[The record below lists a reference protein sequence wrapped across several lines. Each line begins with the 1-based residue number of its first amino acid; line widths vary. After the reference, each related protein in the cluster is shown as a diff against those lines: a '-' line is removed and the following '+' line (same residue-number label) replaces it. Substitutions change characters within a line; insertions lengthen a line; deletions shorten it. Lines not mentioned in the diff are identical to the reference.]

1 MIPFSKPYT
10 PSDSIKYV
18 QQALDSSIQQGDG
31 QFSKLV
37 ETEISRKYNG
47 MPSYLTPSC
56 TAALELS
63 LMLLDIK
70 PGDEVIIPSFTF
82 TSVATAVT
90 KFWGTPVFCD
100 IDKNTGCIDTN
111 KIGDLISSKTKAI
124 SWVNYGG
131 LTPDTDQLKKL
142 SQDHGIPLIEDA
154 AHNFGLLGERQRE
167 VTGDFVTFSFH
178 ATKNI
183 QCGEGGSL
191 LLANRS
197 YLERAQIMR
206 EKGTDRIKFNQ
217 GFVSKYS
224 WVDRGSSY
232 LLAEVNAAL
241 LFAQIQAFSSIQLKR
256 LSLIKVYRE
265 SLLKLEEYGWEILRG
280 TEQASHLF
288 ALLAPTEAERN
299 HFIDFLKQKNVLAVT
314 HYQDLASSIA
324 GRRFSDRNS
333 DCPISR
339 DFSARIV
346 RLPVFFDLSIQD
358 QTRVIDTINNEYI
371 RSIRL

>member
-18 QQALDSSIQQGDG
+18 QQALESSVQQGDG

-191 LLANRS
+191 LLANAS

-256 LSLIKVYRE
+256 LSLIKVYQE

-299 HFIDFLKQKNVLAVT
+299 YFIDFLKQRNILAVI

-324 GRRFSDRNS
+324 GRRFSDRKS
-333 DCPISR
+333 DCPISK

-358 QTRVIDTINNEYI
+358 QTRVIDTINSEYI
-371 RSIRL
+371 RSIR

>member
-100 IDKNTGCIDTN
+100 IDKNTGCIDAN

-256 LSLIKVYRE
+256 LSLIKVYQE
-265 SLLKLEEYGWEILRG
+265 SLFKLEEYGWEILRG

>member
-256 LSLIKVYRE
+256 LSLIKVYQE

>member
-256 LSLIKVYRE
+256 LSLIKVYQE
-265 SLLKLEEYGWEILRG
+265 SLLKLEKYGWEILRG